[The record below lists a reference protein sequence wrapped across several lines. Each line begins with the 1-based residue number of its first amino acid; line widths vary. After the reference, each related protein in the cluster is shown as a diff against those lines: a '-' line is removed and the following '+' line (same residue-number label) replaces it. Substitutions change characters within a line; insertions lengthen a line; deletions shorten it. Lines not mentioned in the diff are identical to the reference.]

1 MALVLKVARQPCLR
15 HGRGG
20 RVRVVVP
27 LSALLPVQDGAEQTQ
42 KMAGPRG
49 GGGDGGGGDC
59 AADVASVINGV
70 VPQVTR

>member
-20 RVRVVVP
+20 RVRVVAP
-27 LSALLPVQDGAEQTQ
+27 LSALLPVRDGAEQTQ